1 MKYELKKQHRR
12 IETQYCDIDRAIEML
27 RADAA
32 EVPDQILQA
41 DLYGVIKNLEG
52 ALALQDQWLQ
62 RYERQFEINVNTAA
76 DYEAAT
82 HGV

>member
-1 MKYELKKQHRR
+1 MKHELKKQHRR
-12 IETQYCDIDRAIEML
+12 IETKYCDIDRAIEML

-41 DLYGVIKNLEG
+41 DLYGIIKQLKG
-52 ALALQDQWLQ
+52 ALVLHDQWLQ
-62 RYERQFEINVNTAA
+62 RYERQFEINLNTAA